1 MNKKPKT
8 EKELREFGQVMA
20 LACLVFTALGL
31 WKRHAFGKLSFTL
44 LVFALVFYAFSAFAP
59 TRLRQPERIWMAFAE
74 KLGTV
79 MTFLVMFLTF
89 YVIVTPIGILLRL
102 LGKDILSMR
111 LDATRESYWEP
122 VEADGPSKRFFV
134 PY

>member
-1 MNKKPKT
+1 MKAKEKT
-8 EKELREFGQVMA
+8 LSELREFGQVMT
-20 LACLVFTALGL
+20 LASLVFTAIGL
-31 WKRHAFGKLSFTL
+31 WKRHAFTKMSLTL
-44 LVFALVFYAFSAFAP
+44 LVLALVFYALSA
-59 TRLRQPERIWMAFAE
+59 LRPGALRKPERIWMAFAE

-89 YVIVTPIGILLRL
+89 YVIVTPVGILLRL

-111 LDATRESYWEP
+111 LDRGRASYWEP
-122 VEADGPSKRFFV
+122 VDKDGPSKRFFV